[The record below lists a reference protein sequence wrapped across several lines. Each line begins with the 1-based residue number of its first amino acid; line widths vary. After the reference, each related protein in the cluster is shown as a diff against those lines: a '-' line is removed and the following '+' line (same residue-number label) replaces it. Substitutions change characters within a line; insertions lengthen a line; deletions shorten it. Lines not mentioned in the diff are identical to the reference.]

1 LLLTDSGYR
10 EETSA
15 PRKPHAAPP
24 QDQDSA
30 MALII
35 RKNRSPKP
43 PLCPIGAGMAFLGG
57 AWTPNIIWYLVGGPR
72 RFGELKHD
80 IPAISAKMLSTR
92 LKALEAKG
100 VVTRSL
106 LATSP
111 PSAEYALTDLGHEMV
126 PLIEAIAKF
135 GMKLKQAEIRTQAAE

>member
-1 LLLTDSGYR
+1 
-10 EETSA
+10 
-15 PRKPHAAPP
+15 
-24 QDQDSA
+24 
-30 MALII
+30 MALVI

-43 PLCPIGAGMAFLGG
+43 PLCPIGASMALLGG
-57 AWTPNIIWYLVGGPR
+57 AWTPNIIWHLVGGAR

-100 VVTRSL
+100 VIKRSL

-135 GMKLKQAEIRTQAAE
+135 GMKLKQAEAGAQAAE